1 MFMKLT
7 VEPVYEDL
15 MHRLEGAAH
24 RYASYPTA
32 DRFVEAFSAEDYT
45 QALKLRSIGAAAT
58 AQPFSIYVHIP
69 FCKSLCYFCACN
81 KTITRHHDRATSY
94 LQYLSRE
101 VDLHTRHLGFSQPVT
116 QLHLG
121 GGTPTFLSDPALR
134 EFMQV
139 LRNNFSF
146 ASKGEYTIE
155 VDPRTIDTTRL
166 ATLIELGFNCLSLG
180 IQDFDPVVQKAIH
193 RVQPYA
199 QVVSLVAAARQ
210 LGFGAINIDLM
221 VGLPRQSTESFEH
234 TLAQVIELR
243 PQRISVYAYAHLP
256 DRFKPQR
263 KIAAAELPNG
273 AAKAAMMSR
282 SVAAFIG
289 AGYVHL
295 GMHHFAL
302 PTDSLAIAKRQGR
315 LHRNLQGYSTQP
327 DGDSIGLGV
336 SAIGRMGATYSQ
348 NSKTLAEYFD
358 HIDQGLFPVVQ
369 GLGLSRDDLVRRAVI
384 MSLMCQGEVLFE
396 SIELAHLLVFKKYF
410 APELEELETLID
422 QGLVTRDDSGIQV
435 TSTGSLC
442 VHTVAMVF
450 DRYLQADR
458 MRARFS
464 RII

>member
-1 MFMKLT
+1 MKMA
-7 VEPVYEDL
+7 VEPVSEAL
-15 MHRLEGAAH
+15 VHRLDGASH

-32 DRFVEAFSAEDYT
+32 DRFVEAFSADDYT

-69 FCKSLCYFCACN
+69 FCESLCYFCACN
-81 KTITRHHDRATSY
+81 KTITRNHDRTAAY
-94 LQYLSRE
+94 VQYLSRE

-134 EFMQV
+134 ELMQM
-139 LRNNFSF
+139 LRKNFSF

-155 VDPRTIDTTRL
+155 VDPRTIDATRL
-166 ATLIELGFNCLSLG
+166 STLFELGFNCVSLG
-180 IQDFDPVVQKAIH
+180 VQDFDPVVQKAIH
-193 RVQPYA
+193 RVQPCA

-210 LGFGAINIDLM
+210 LGFDAVNIDLM
-221 VGLPRQSTESFEH
+221 IGLPRQSTASFDR

-243 PQRISVYAYAHLP
+243 PERISVYAYAHLP

-263 KIAAAELPNG
+263 KIAAADLPSG
-273 AAKAAMMSR
+273 AAKVAMMSH
-282 SVAAFIG
+282 SMTAFIG

-295 GMHHFAL
+295 GMNHFAL

-315 LHRNLQGYSTQP
+315 LHRNLQGYSNQP
-327 DGDSIGLGV
+327 DGDFIGLGV
-336 SAIGRMGATYSQ
+336 SSIGRIGATYSQ
-348 NSKTLAEYFD
+348 NSKTLEDYFD
-358 HIDQGLFPVVQ
+358 HIDQGNFPVER

-410 APELEELETLID
+410 ATELEELETLVD
-422 QGLVTRDDSGIQV
+422 QGWVTRDDSGIQV
-435 TSTGSLC
+435 TSAGSLF